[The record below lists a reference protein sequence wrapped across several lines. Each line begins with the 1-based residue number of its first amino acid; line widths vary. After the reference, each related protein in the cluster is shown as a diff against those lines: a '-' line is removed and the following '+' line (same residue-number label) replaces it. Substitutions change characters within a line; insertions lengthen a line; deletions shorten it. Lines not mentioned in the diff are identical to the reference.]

1 MFGILL
7 WNKQIKPKNSKI
19 EYKKPKNLSIY
30 ILYINLTT
38 KYLKSCFIL
47 IFYNEILNVSSLNL
61 HIVTFTGK
69 KTYKVTIYYI
79 LASQKQSLVSVNWPG
94 EYTFYNSHAR
104 IVECV
109 SEYIFLIEKNTHI
122 HIHTHTIWR
131 KAKEN
136 IV

>member
-1 MFGILL
+1 M
-7 WNKQIKPKNSKI
+7 
-19 EYKKPKNLSIY
+19 
-30 ILYINLTT
+30 
-38 KYLKSCFIL
+38 
-47 IFYNEILNVSSLNL
+47 
-61 HIVTFTGK
+61 TFTGK

-122 HIHTHTIWR
+122 HIHTHTQDDEKQKKISF
-131 KAKEN
+131 N
-136 IV
+136 VVYVQ